1 MAKRG
6 LGKGLEALLPSN
18 FSLQSGREPEEPG
31 KKIVE
36 LKIDEIVPNQD
47 QPRRRFNEAS
57 LTELAASIE
66 EHGIVQPIIVRKLEQ
81 GGYQIVAG
89 ERRWRACRIAGKKF
103 IPAIIEDFN
112 DQELLEIALIENI
125 QREDLNPLEEAR
137 AYKVLIDEHGLS
149 QEAVAAKVGK
159 SRPFVANMLRLLN
172 LARPVQEMLAAGEL
186 SVGHGRAILPLP
198 EDGQVTLSRRIVREG
213 LSVRETEALV
223 KGILTLAGNRAKE
236 KQKKE
241 RQHAL
246 EKSLAMDYQDRL
258 RERLGTKVEIN
269 QQGDKGKIII
279 EYYSPED
286 LHRVL
291 EFFFTEE

>member
-6 LGKGLEALLPSN
+6 LGRGLEALLPSN
-18 FSLQSGREPEEPG
+18 FSLQPDKEKERSS
-31 KKIVE
+31 KKVLE
-36 LKIDEIVPNQD
+36 LNIDEIVPNQD
-47 QPRRRFNEAS
+47 QPRRQFDEAA
-57 LTELAASIE
+57 LKELASSIE
-66 EHGIVQPIIVRKLEQ
+66 EHGVVQPIIVRKTEQ

-89 ERRWRACRIAGKKF
+89 ERRWRACRIAGKKS
-103 IPAIIEDFN
+103 ILAIVEDFT
-112 DQELLEIALIENI
+112 DQELLEIGLIENI

-137 AYKVLIDEHGLS
+137 AYKMLIDEYGLS

-172 LARPVQEMLAAGEL
+172 LAPPVQEMLATGEL

-198 EDGQVTLSRRIVREG
+198 VEGQVTLAKRVVREG

-223 KGILTLAGNRAKE
+223 KSILTLAQERPRKAE
-236 KQKKE
+236 KKE
-241 RQHAL
+241 QKHTL
-246 EKSLAMDYQDRL
+246 GKSLVMDYQDRL

-279 EYYSPED
+279 EYYSSED
-286 LHRVL
+286 LNRVL
-291 EFFFTEE
+291 EFFFNED